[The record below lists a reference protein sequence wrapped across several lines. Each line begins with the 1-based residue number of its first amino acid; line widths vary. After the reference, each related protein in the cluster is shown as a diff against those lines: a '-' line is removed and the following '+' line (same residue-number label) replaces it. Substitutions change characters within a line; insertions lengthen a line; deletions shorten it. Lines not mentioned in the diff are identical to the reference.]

1 MRISDWSSDVCSS
14 DLARGDKTAVTRL
27 RQRIGE
33 CMTADAV
40 DDRGPPFFL
49 QRLAGIRQLVAV
61 DDLCGTE
68 RGQVFGFAG
77 LAGRGDDIVTELGE
91 QSDCDAATAADG
103 AGAIGRAHV

>member
-1 MRISDWSSDVCSS
+1 MSKRTATPFHTTTRVRS
-14 DLARGDKTAVTRL
+14 RGDKTAGTRR

-77 LAGRGDDIVTELGE
+77 LAGRGDDLVTELGE
-91 QSDCDAATAADG
+91 
-103 AGAIGRAHV
+103 IGRAHV